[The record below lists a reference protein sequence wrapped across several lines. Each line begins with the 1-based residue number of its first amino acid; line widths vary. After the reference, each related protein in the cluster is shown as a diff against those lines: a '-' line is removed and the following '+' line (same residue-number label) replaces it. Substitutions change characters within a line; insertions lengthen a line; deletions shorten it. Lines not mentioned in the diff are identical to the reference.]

1 MRLHQSSR
9 VVDACDQA
17 SSDFRVQRTGVTGLV
32 DFEDFL
38 DPSDDLVGGWIRG
51 LVEVDHTVLLE
62 DVDGPVGGRVSAWQ
76 RREVG
81 CLDVE
86 LIEVLHKRASI
97 ERQRQNSLVTTRV
110 RQEDMVGEIY
120 FLL

>member
-1 MRLHQSSR
+1 MTS
-9 VVDACDQA
+9 
-17 SSDFRVQRTGVTGLV
+17 LV

-62 DVDGPVGGRVSAWQ
+62 DVDGSVGGRVSARQ

-86 LIEVLHKRASI
+86 LLEVLHKRASI
-97 ERQRQNSLVTTRV
+97 DRQRQISLVTTRV
-110 RQEDMVGEIY
+110 RQEDIVGRNS
-120 FLL
+120 FSSLF